1 MWRDPQNNMLSEK
14 YLTQKTNCC
23 VIPFMWYLRTGR
35 SNLWYQNV
43 DYLRTGQDTVEKGYK
58 KIFWNNSNFL
68 YLDLH
73 GGYMVKISLN
83 YTFKICILYL
93 NKILLS
99 GKMYLAM
106 LIDNQLTKIIFFY
119 V

>member
-1 MWRDPQNNMLSEK
+1 
-14 YLTQKTNCC
+14 
-23 VIPFMWYLRTGR
+23 
-35 SNLWYQNV
+35 
-43 DYLRTGQDTVEKGYK
+43 
-58 KIFWNNSNFL
+58 
-68 YLDLH
+68 
-73 GGYMVKISLN
+73 MVKISLN